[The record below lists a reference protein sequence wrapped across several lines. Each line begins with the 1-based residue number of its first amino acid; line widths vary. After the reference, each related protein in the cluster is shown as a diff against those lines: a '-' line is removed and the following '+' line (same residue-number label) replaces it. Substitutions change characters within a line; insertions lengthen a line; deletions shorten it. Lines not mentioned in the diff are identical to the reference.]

1 MSDSELLNQIAILAG
16 AINRHKNNGQQPST
30 ISPHPYPSAASR
42 SRWNYRGTRGRGRAS
57 SYRGAKSISHR
68 NRTLVLNGSSI
79 SEPGVDSTDSSLS
92 TGAPSSAANT
102 PTSSTGP
109 TYVKKRDRHMQLI
122 NSSVYSDLAQART
135 KAIEATRVAKEK
147 KLEEKRALRA
157 QREAAKARRVA
168 QLEEVEIDGVKYR
181 VAKDGSK
188 LIRVTG
194 DDSNASHAPKKAIV
208 GGVTFL
214 RSKNGNLWRKGF
226 VKSKKRERKS
236 IDEPCRY
243 FTMTG
248 KCGRGLSCPYNHD
261 PNHVALCPLYLH
273 NKCQNPSCD
282 LSHTPSPHNSPL
294 CVHFQRGHCSNPN
307 CKYTHMRLAPNA
319 KVCRDFALKLYCD
332 AGDKCAGRHVFECP
346 DFEESGTC
354 PRGEKRCKLMHVFR
368 AGKNKQRKDNPRED
382 GDGMVFMDDEGTG
395 EHSELPA
402 DVLQNVIAHLQRDE
416 GLSTNQ
422 NIFNLYTDDEEDD
435 AEDENDDDDDDE
447 GEDDGEDDE
456 EDEVEFDSDM
466 FEDEDD
472 DNKNEEQDGD
482 GDDMN
487 GIPDSME
494 HDAGQEYIPL

>member
-16 AINRHKNNGQQPST
+16 AINRHKNNGQQTPST
-30 ISPHPYPSAASR
+30 TSSSYPSRTAAPRSR
-42 SRWNYRGTRGRGRAS
+42 SAYRGIRGRGRAS
-57 SYRGAKSISHR
+57 SYRGVKSISHR
-68 NRTLVLNGSSI
+68 HRTLVLNGSSI
-79 SEPGVDSTDSSLS
+79 SEPVVDSTDSSLS
-92 TGAPSSAANT
+92 TGVPSSTTNT
-102 PTSSTGP
+102 PTNSTGP

-147 KLEEKRALRA
+147 KLEEKLVRRA

-168 QLEEVEIDGVKYR
+168 RLQEVEIDGVKYR

-188 LIRVTG
+188 LIRVTA
-194 DDSNASHAPKKAIV
+194 DEPNASHAPKKAIV

-226 VKSKKRERKS
+226 VKSKKLERKS

-307 CKYTHMRLAPNA
+307 CKYTHMTVAPDA

-332 AGDKCAGRHVFECP
+332 AGDKCTGRHVFECP

-368 AGKNKQRKDNPRED
+368 AGKNKQRNDNPRED
-382 GDGMVFMDDEGTG
+382 SDGMVFMEDGG
-395 EHSELPA
+395 NGKHSELPA

-416 GLSTNQ
+416 ELSTNHH
-422 NIFNLYTDDEEDD
+422 IFNLYSDDEEDGE
-435 AEDENDDDDDDE
+435 EDENDDGDE
-447 GEDDGEDDE
+447 DEDEDDGEDD
-456 EDEVEFDSDM
+456 VEFDSDM
-466 FEDEDD
+466 FEDDDD
-472 DNKNEEQDGD
+472 DNNTGQYGEGD
-482 GDDMN
+482 KN
-487 GIPDSME
+487 GIPDSL
-494 HDAGQEYIPL
+494 DDDGGQEYIPL